1 MNLNEIQDIL
11 NTKLGTTEELST
23 TIINILKIA
32 RKQSHNLKKEVIE
45 IIERDCDK

>member
-32 RKQSHNLKKEVIE
+32 RKQSHNLKKEDIE